1 MCAPP
6 EARRVLDVMLCLG
19 VASNEVTYTVLIHGY
34 IVHGHIEMGF
44 ALFDRGMVHD
54 RGIQ

>member
-1 MCAPP
+1 M
-6 EARRVLDVMLCLG
+6 LDVMLFLG

-44 ALFDRGMVHD
+44 ALFDRGMVQD
-54 RGIQ
+54 KGVQ

>member
-44 ALFDRGMVHD
+44 ALFDRGTVHD
-54 RGIQ
+54 RGVQ